1 MATPVTV
8 NTKSSIN
15 VVGGGTGTGS
25 ASFTTGSNEYA
36 IVSCSGDV
44 AIGSASFP
52 GPASASTVTYYVPPS
67 TSFVQTA
74 LGHGCSWVI
83 FANT

>member
-36 IVSCSGDV
+36 IVSCDGAV
-44 AIGSASFP
+44 QIGSASFDA
-52 GPASASTVTYYVPPS
+52 PASSIAVTYYVPPS

-74 LGHGCSWVI
+74 LGHPCSWVI

>member
-15 VVGGGTGTGS
+15 VVGGGTGT
-25 ASFTTGSNEYA
+25 ANFLTGSNEYA
-36 IVSCSGDV
+36 IVSYTGNQLEVGSVLFGTSG
-44 AIGSASFP
+44 
-52 GPASASTVTYYVPPS
+52 TYYVPPS
-67 TSFVQTA
+67 TSVSMLT
-74 LGHGCSWVI
+74 GTGSWVI